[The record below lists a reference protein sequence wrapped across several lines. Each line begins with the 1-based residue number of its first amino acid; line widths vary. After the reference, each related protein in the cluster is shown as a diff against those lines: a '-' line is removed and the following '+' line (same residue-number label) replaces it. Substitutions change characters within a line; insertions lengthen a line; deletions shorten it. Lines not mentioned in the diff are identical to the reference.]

1 VHLCGISTL
10 AGAHRTL
17 VPELVQLLRQ
27 QGRGDVLVV
36 AGGVI
41 PEQDWP
47 ALRAAGVA
55 DVFGPGTVI
64 PQAAL
69 RLIDLLEQRL
79 TAK

>member
-1 VHLCGISTL
+1 
-10 AGAHRTL
+10 
-17 VPELVQLLRQ
+17 
-27 QGRGDVLVV
+27 
-36 AGGVI
+36 VI

-79 TAK
+79 AAK